1 MQVSNAAKCVVMKL
15 LLSVCDDIDLTA
27 CAIAEVVMAMRCSM
41 C

>member
-1 MQVSNAAKCVVMKL
+1 MQVSNAAKCVVMK